1 MYRPQVTCSVEKGV
15 MTIRIDNPELDNGLT
30 WEGLNQFA
38 DCYEKLRDDDSI
50 KVAVITGNDQF
61 FYTGGRVEAK
71 NPGESEKYSAAISRL
86 DSLRAA
92 NAKPLVA
99 AVKGTC
105 LKAGMGLIT
114 SCDFA
119 IARKGVEFGFP
130 EVRMGGV
137 PMMVMAETINVMPRK
152 KAFAAYLT
160 SWNFSAEE
168 ALAMGFLNEVVD
180 DEDFDATVAKYVD
193 VFLNTLPELVA
204 MTKKAFNTMSTI
216 DTYGER
222 AAFAMKMLREE
233 VLPTMAKIKTQYNIR

>member
-1 MYRPQVTCSVEKGV
+1 MPRLQVSCSVENGV
-15 MTIRIDNPELDNGLT
+15 MTIKIDNPELDNGLT

-50 KVAVITGNDQF
+50 KVAVITGNDDY
-61 FYTGGRVEAK
+61 FYTGGRVNPN
-71 NPGESEKYSAAISRL
+71 NPGEQEKYSAAISRL

-92 NAKPLVA
+92 NRKPLVA

-119 IARKGVEFGFP
+119 IARKGSEFGYP

-152 KAFAAYLT
+152 KAFEAFLT
-160 SWNFSAEE
+160 SWNYTAEQ
-168 ALAMGFLNEVVD
+168 ALAMGFLNEVVS
-180 DEDFDATVAKYVD
+180 DEDFDRTVKKYVD
-193 VFLNTLPELVA
+193 VFLNTPPELVF
-204 MTKKAFNTMSTI
+204 MTKKAFNAMSAM
-216 DTYGER
+216 DTYDER